1 MQTDENASGRTAN
14 TLSTIPAPLLDR
26 MEVIEI
32 SGYVSAEKQVIA
44 SRYLSPQAKKAS
56 GLETADVEIDESAV
70 DELVSCRTSLP

>member
-1 MQTDENASGRTAN
+1 
-14 TLSTIPAPLLDR
+14 